1 MKNARMEDEANRLQE
16 IACLPVKE
24 QPTSEAVPSREAN
37 ETRGY
42 HRVSSPLE
50 TNASYSLSNRRN
62 SVLREAGIQE
72 EASSFVHLQH
82 SDQEPI
88 SNPLALLADA
98 SDAARALEC
107 PSMST
112 HISPIQVGES
122 DPTPRLSDKVTGSLG
137 HRLLHRPGY
146 VSLGLRLNRQ
156 CLEHGLDALLAP
168 VQMER
173 KHPNYFK
180 GPGDNYPH
188 DVGPDL
194 DPVDLG
200 LVTMDEVSY
209 LFPM

>member
-1 MKNARMEDEANRLQE
+1 MGNEANRIQE
-16 IACLPVKE
+16 ITRLPLNG
-24 QPTSEAVPSREAN
+24 QPTRASLE
-37 ETRGY
+37 ETSAGA
-42 HRVSSPLE
+42 P
-50 TNASYSLSNRRN
+50 YSLSDRGN
-62 SVLREAGIQE
+62 SISRDAGVQDV
-72 EASSFVHLQH
+72 SSSGHLAY

-107 PSMST
+107 PR
-112 HISPIQVGES
+112 ISP
-122 DPTPRLSDKVTGSLG
+122 DPIEWEPTQKLSDGATGSLG

-146 VSLGLRLNRQ
+146 VSLGLRLDRR
-156 CLEHGLDALLAP
+156 CLEHGLDTLLAP
-168 VQMER
+168 VEMEG
-173 KHPNYFK
+173 KYSNYFN
-180 GPGDNYPH
+180 GPGHNYPR